1 MVLVRSVYS
10 LQYFTGLR
18 DITTMSWIISL
29 NDSHVLFNLIVS
41 RENHATTIIVSLRT
55 VMTLCQSLLAVK
67 FSAIRAT
74 RWLLWHSDC
83 TKFNF
88 GPRWGSLRRSP
99 DPLVGWGRGYHL
111 PIPQPLDALGISLSM
126 PLASRLGAGVEARY
140 RDPQLLKC
148 CCAPGAGTVKYRP
161 WRSVALQIIQIEI
174 ASLVNFEI
182 L

>member
-41 RENHATTIIVSLRT
+41 RENHATTVIVSLRT
-55 VMTLCQSLLAVK
+55 VMTLWQSLLAVK

-88 GPRWGSLRRSP
+88 GRDSAPDPAGGAYDAPP
-99 DPLVGWGRGYHL
+99 DPLVGWGGGNPL
-111 PIPQPLDALGISLSM
+111 PNPHSLDAFGVSLST
-126 PLASRLGAGVEARY
+126 PSASRLGAFGTEI
-140 RDPQLLKC
+140 PQLLK
-148 CCAPGAGTVKYRP
+148 R
-161 WRSVALQIIQIEI
+161 RSPEREPPSFFKL
-174 ASLVNFEI
+174 L
-182 L
+182 